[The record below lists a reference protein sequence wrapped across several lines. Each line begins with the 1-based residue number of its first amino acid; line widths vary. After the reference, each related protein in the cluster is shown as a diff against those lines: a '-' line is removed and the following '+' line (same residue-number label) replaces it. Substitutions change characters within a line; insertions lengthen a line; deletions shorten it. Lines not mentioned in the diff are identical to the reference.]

1 MNYLILINWTLI
13 SYFTSGELLP
23 MVGSILGLAIIL
35 YTKRFESIAINKKKN
50 LFSLMAMMISVLIF
64 LITKNPIVS
73 TWIAYVSLIKNAR
86 IKEALYLRGLLY

>member
-35 YTKRFESIAINKKKN
+35 YTKRFESIAINKKKI

-73 TWIAYVSLIKNAR
+73 TWIAYVSLIKMLELKKPS
-86 IKEALYLRGLLY
+86 I

>member
-35 YTKRFESIAINKKKN
+35 YTKRFESIAINKKKI
-50 LFSLMAMMISVLIF
+50 LFSLMAMMISVLLF
-64 LITKNPIVS
+64 MITKIPIVS
-73 TWIAYVSLIKNAR
+73 TWIAYVSLIKMLELKKPS
-86 IKEALYLRGLLY
+86 I